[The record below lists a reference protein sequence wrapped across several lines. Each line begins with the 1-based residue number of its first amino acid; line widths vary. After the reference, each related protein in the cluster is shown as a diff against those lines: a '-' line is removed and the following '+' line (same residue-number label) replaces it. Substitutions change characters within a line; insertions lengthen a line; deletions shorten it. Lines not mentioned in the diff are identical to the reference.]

1 MVKTQVIL
9 DSDYSI
15 IFEVNDKDW
24 CSLSIAYN
32 NEVTELGADSKNI
45 VLKRII
51 EGLKSITKD
60 QIVGALEGIEVKC
73 VLSLSEKHCSLYL
86 GIENNRKILFIQDD
100 AGKIIARITLTN
112 NDIQKIEDLK
122 I

>member
-60 QIVGALEGIEVKC
+60 QIVGALEGIEVKW